1 MAETRRPTAEETEVA
16 QSQKALLVKTL
27 ERKRLLSCVG
37 FLVLLAGAVIAA
49 NVGPGLVAFSIA
61 ALSLIVLLQAVDAH
75 GHLREVRRRR
85 AVSLFPDF
93 SVFERQAKEP
103 ATKAAIH
110 P

>member
-1 MAETRRPTAEETEVA
+1 MAETRRPTAEETEAA
-16 QSQKALLVKTL
+16 QSQKAQLMKALG
-27 ERKRLLSCVG
+27 RKRLLSCVG
-37 FLVLLAGAVIAA
+37 FLLLLAGAVVAA
-49 NVGPGLVAFSIA
+49 DIGPGLIAFSIA

-93 SVFERQAKEP
+93 SVLERQSKDP
-103 ATKAAIH
+103 ATKGAIH